1 LPLGGR
7 RQQIPAPMLPEE
19 FYIRSATETE
29 ARGPFNLEQVTSLA
43 EAGQVT
49 LETLYYEPTTEA
61 WVAVGEN
68 AEVKAAIFPE
78 KKKLTVKK
86 DHKVATLN
94 KDDDSAAPISVTDML
109 AAAEGRTAET
119 RDKADPAI
127 AQAIAAKI
135 GMWAG
140 IATLLLAATA
150 EVMPSLNVLLDF
162 KAENLLIEP
171 LVILGALDV
180 MLALFLMLG
189 MASVYPFLRFRAA
202 FGFGFIGLLAW
213 VHGTT
218 SHLAFVAFG
227 SAGLYLC
234 TIFVAYVPVGIAAA
248 LGLLGM
254 GGYAWFAL
262 NS

>member
-1 LPLGGR
+1 LPRGGPN
-7 RQQIPAPMLPEE
+7 QQIPPAMLPEE

-29 ARGPFNLEQVTSLA
+29 ARGPFNLEQVSSLA

-49 LETLYYEPTTEA
+49 LETLYYEPTTEN
-61 WVAVGEN
+61 WVAIGANE
-68 AEVKAAIFPE
+68 EVKAAVFPE

-86 DHKVATLN
+86 DHKVAKLN
-94 KDDDSAAPISVTDML
+94 KEDDSSAPISVNDML

-135 GMWAG
+135 GMWSA
-140 IATLLLAATA
+140 IVTLLLAAAA

-162 KAENLLIEP
+162 KAEALLTEP
-171 LVILGALDV
+171 LVILGVLDV
-180 MLALFLMLG
+180 VLALFLVLG
-189 MASVYPFLRFRAA
+189 MASIYPFLRFRAA
-202 FGFGFIGLLAW
+202 FGLGFIGLTAW

-234 TIFVAYVPVGIAAA
+234 TVFVQYVPVGISAA

>member
-1 LPLGGR
+1 
-7 RQQIPAPMLPEE
+7 MLPEE
-19 FYIRSATETE
+19 FYIRSAMETE

-49 LETLYYEPTTEA
+49 LETLYYEPATEN
-61 WVAVGEN
+61 WVAVGAN
-68 AEVKAAIFPE
+68 DEVKSAVFPE

-86 DHKVATLN
+86 DHKIAKLN
-94 KDDDSAAPISVTDML
+94 KEDDSSAPISVNDML

-135 GMWAG
+135 GMWSG
-140 IATLLLAATA
+140 IVTLLLAATA
-150 EVMPSLNVLLDF
+150 EIMPSLNVLLDYQNQNIF
-162 KAENLLIEP
+162 TAP
-171 LVILGALDV
+171 LVILGILDV
-180 MLALFLMLG
+180 VLALFLVLG
-189 MASVYPFLRFRAA
+189 MASIYPFLRFRAA
-202 FGFGFIGLLAW
+202 FGLGFIGLLAW

-218 SHLAFVAFG
+218 SHIAFVAFG
-227 SAGLYLC
+227 SVGLYLC
-234 TIFVAYVPVGIAAA
+234 TVFVQYVPVSISAA
-248 LGLLGM
+248 LGLIGM